1 MVKIVQIIPY
11 AFDNTFIF
19 LSMDQIGKTLMT
31 SSVFKELE
39 TSSEDLVNNLVE
51 YTEMNCI
58 QKIDTTVVG
67 DTIKIFY
74 TPEFTYKMIFVEGKH
89 ISKDQSKYN
98 LITSMLHTEGKKLYY
113 NGVIVKLNN
122 KDEYCDIT
130 KEEVISLIERRRVH
144 KGIKINQTKVQE
156 VEIDNNWNCDVSL
169 REFKKKICT
178 VSGYFLIIL
187 SKDDD
192 FDLSCTSTNSTKYI
206 FSFVDKYRK
215 TMGDFY
221 KKEYEYLLTYK
232 DTKEVEADNPFF
244 YLQYLSLLKSNLEII
259 VEENEINET
268 VDKADEAD
276 DKVVRDVETDDVDED
291 IKKNDEINETVE
303 EADDEDDEVVEEADD
318 EVVEETDDEDDED
331 DDDEDDEVVD
341 EAVDD
346 VEDDEDDDEIAD
358 VINII
363 EDEISS
369 PEETKTD
376 NVKDVFEVEEPLEE
390 QQEPQELQEDNK
402 KSTLTT
408 RIMRCRGKILFVK
421 K

>member
-1 MVKIVQIIPY
+1 MVKIVQVIPY

-31 SSVFKELE
+31 SPVLKEIE

-51 YTEMNCI
+51 YTDMNNI
-58 QKIDTTVVG
+58 QKKDTSVVG

-74 TPEFTYKMIFVEGKH
+74 TPEFTYKMIFVEGKN

-113 NGVIVKLNN
+113 NGVIVKLND

-144 KGIKINQTKVQE
+144 KGIKITQTKVQE
-156 VEIDNNWNCDVSL
+156 VDIDNNWNCDVSL
-169 REFKKKICT
+169 REYKKKLCT

-259 VEENEINET
+259 VEEIE
-268 VDKADEAD
+268 
-276 DKVVRDVETDDVDED
+276 VDEV
-291 IKKNDEINETVE
+291 NEVNE
-303 EADDEDDEVVEEADD
+303 DDDEVVEDDD
-318 EVVEETDDEDDED
+318 EVVEVDDEVDEDDDEAVEVIEDDDEAVEDDETDEVDED
-331 DDDEDDEVVD
+331 DDDNIDES
-341 EAVDD
+341 
-346 VEDDEDDDEIAD
+346 DDDEIAD

-363 EDEISS
+363 EDELSS
-369 PEETKTD
+369 PEENRTD
-376 NVKDVFEVEEPLEE
+376 NKEDVLEVKEPQEDNRIDNIEDVLEVEEP
-390 QQEPQELQEDNK
+390 QEDNK

-408 RIMRCRGKILFVK
+408 RIMRCRGKIIFVK